1 MVNST
6 DRLQFREALR
16 WSPGWW
22 EDRSRAYRGGW
33 CKRPTI
39 GLATTIRTSI
49 ASARLWRYADN
60 GCGHRFSCH
69 CRLRRWSVSG
79 LAGSPSSSG
88 AKGTPNNLLFHE
100 LWVSKSS
107 IHKERW
113 SSGFGVF
120 EVPLT
125 RSTLMQ
131 ISDMKCRRVRQR
143 RRGNPFTAA
152 SRTILITT
160 QIGDRRA
167 DGELSTVR
175 YGRRDRRNRT
185 SFTMSRWRRDQTS
198 TPKRTISSAD
208 MITPVRLSSIAPCS
222 NNNEARGSVKGK
234 SQVLL
239 LIRTSQHVMPRCL
252 ICSNHR
258 QRYDYGSYCRTSYE
272 KSYPQT
278 KKC

>member
-1 MVNST
+1 MDTQYQYPCASAQAKAPYQRYPIDTSAKAGLATVVNST

-100 LWVSKSS
+100 L
-107 IHKERW
+107 
-113 SSGFGVF
+113 
-120 EVPLT
+120 
-125 RSTLMQ
+125 
-131 ISDMKCRRVRQR
+131 
-143 RRGNPFTAA
+143 
-152 SRTILITT
+152 
-160 QIGDRRA
+160 
-167 DGELSTVR
+167 
-175 YGRRDRRNRT
+175 
-185 SFTMSRWRRDQTS
+185 
-198 TPKRTISSAD
+198 
-208 MITPVRLSSIAPCS
+208 
-222 NNNEARGSVKGK
+222 
-234 SQVLL
+234 
-239 LIRTSQHVMPRCL
+239 
-252 ICSNHR
+252 
-258 QRYDYGSYCRTSYE
+258 
-272 KSYPQT
+272 
-278 KKC
+278 